1 MITVVGSLNMDLV
14 LTCERIPGVGETV
27 IGNEFQTF
35 PGGKGA
41 NQAVAASR
49 LGAETVMIGKI
60 GDDEFG
66 QRILHSLQE
75 SGVDTSYVL
84 KSSKKPTGVAAIS
97 VDSKGGNSIIVASGA
112 NFDIHI
118 DEVKQMDDVLSKS
131 DILILQNEID
141 QEVNRYLLSTYG
153 NKDIC
158 IVYNPAPAVHIEE
171 EYLHYIDFLIP
182 NEHEIKRLSS
192 SLSDEMT
199 YEEYIRY
206 YLSKGVK
213 NMIVTLGEE
222 GCMFADSSSVK
233 SYPAQKV
240 EAVDTT
246 AAGDTF
252 VGGFC
257 AEYLNS
263 KNVEAAIDFAMRS
276 ARLSVMRK
284 GAQSSIPY
292 RKEVNGGGRE

>member
-14 LTCERIPGVGETV
+14 LTCERIPGAGETV
-27 IGNEFQTF
+27 IGKEFQTF

-41 NQAVAASR
+41 NQAVAAAR

-66 QRILHSLQE
+66 QHILHSLKE
-75 SGVDTSYVL
+75 SGVDTSHVL
-84 KSSKKPTGVAAIS
+84 KSAGKPTGVAAIS
-97 VDSKGGNSIIVASGA
+97 VDSKGGNSIIVTPGA

-118 DEVKQMDDVLSKS
+118 DEIRQMDDVLSKS

-141 QEVNRYLLSTYG
+141 QELNRYLLSRYG

-182 NEHEIKRLSS
+182 NEHEIKKLSP
-192 SLSDEMT
+192 SLSGEMN
-199 YEEYIRY
+199 YEEYICY

-213 NMIVTLGEE
+213 NIIVTLGEE
-222 GCMFADSSSVK
+222 GCMFANSSSMK

-257 AEYLNS
+257 AEYFNS
-263 KNVEAAIDFAMRS
+263 KDIETSIVFAMKS
-276 ARLSVMRK
+276 AKLSVMKK

-292 RKEVNGGGRE
+292 REEVNGGEKK